1 MTSSQIFRLRCLL
14 LVFAS
19 YSTVIILL
27 YSYYPPNPDQAIYDQ
42 MGEVIARGGVI
53 YRDCADMNFP
63 GEPLIH
69 ALALKVFGDPLRSY
83 RLLDGVLLIAFTAIV
98 ALELAARGR
107 PGTGTAFLF
116 VYPLMYITSG
126 TWFAGQRD
134 ILAAHAGLLAGLCLV
149 RTEPAGRVRP
159 LVAGLLLFAAVLIK
173 PTYLLFAPGLLL
185 VDLVA
190 NRGWKGGLARVASR
204 HAAAWVTLIAAVL
217 LFAALARH
225 ARVLDDWYD
234 FTIRFNTQVYAKDSP
249 VRSFL
254 YTAYVL
260 FIRGWHWYTL
270 YAILGFVL
278 LARGGDRA
286 LLWTLAATFAITL
299 VSVVAQRKGFGYH
312 FGGCLTVLGI
322 LAAETL
328 AHAVCWVST
337 RGMRWTLRLAGLAL
351 IAVAAAGFISKM
363 NTSYKHQIRWHL
375 GLIDFEEFCDLQHL
389 RGPVEVARYL
399 QSHTAPQ
406 DTVWT
411 YDHSV
416 LPNNLAGRRLPFR
429 FTCFYLVKAACPPF
443 EKAGDWLAEVR
454 AALDDHPPRYIVLRR
469 AERPPPG
476 EAPSYSVF
484 SPNDMSA
491 PAQLVRRTLARSYR
505 LEHTIHDYDLFVLTS
520 D

>member
-249 VRSFL
+249 ALIFIYCLRL
-254 YTAYVL
+254 IYTWLALVHTL
-260 FIRGWHWYTL
+260 RHTRLRAPCSRRRPCVAVDVGRDLRHHARLGGRPEEGIRLSLRGLPHRTRHPGRRDSSSCRM
-270 YAILGFVL
+270 LGVHSRDEMD
-278 LARGGDRA
+278 AASGRARPDRGRRGG
-286 LLWTLAATFAITL
+286 I
-299 VSVVAQRKGFGYH
+299 
-312 FGGCLTVLGI
+312 
-322 LAAETL
+322 
-328 AHAVCWVST
+328 
-337 RGMRWTLRLAGLAL
+337 
-351 IAVAAAGFISKM
+351 
-363 NTSYKHQIRWHL
+363 
-375 GLIDFEEFCDLQHL
+375 
-389 RGPVEVARYL
+389 
-399 QSHTAPQ
+399 
-406 DTVWT
+406 
-411 YDHSV
+411 
-416 LPNNLAGRRLPFR
+416 
-429 FTCFYLVKAACPPF
+429 
-443 EKAGDWLAEVR
+443 
-454 AALDDHPPRYIVLRR
+454 YI
-469 AERPPPG
+469 
-476 EAPSYSVF
+476 
-484 SPNDMSA
+484 
-491 PAQLVRRTLARSYR
+491 
-505 LEHTIHDYDLFVLTS
+505 
-520 D
+520 